1 MFYFNTR
8 TTLFALIASLSST
21 PAFAET
27 SDLPP
32 DPACI
37 YQETDLKTHGGQ
49 AYVAPEE
56 IRSVNGQLTAELN
69 VVFTN
74 SEAAKKIKEAKKAKS
89 TEETKIAGCKVS
101 LRSYNGE
108 LVGPTLRVKPGDTLN
123 ITLNNQ
129 LGQTGKTKPEDLCNN
144 PHDAFGGSPLPD
156 NFNCTNLH
164 THGMHVS
171 PSGAAD
177 NVLVVVPPVKYSP
190 DKKASNGLSS
200 NPRQITINIPK
211 THGPGTYWYHPHVH
225 GSTGVQVGSGM
236 EGAIIVEDDPAKT
249 PDSIMKAN
257 ANEKI
262 FMLQTIPYDDTGKVN
277 DFLALGD
284 DRAFVRNRY
293 LLVNGQIAPTI
304 KMHPGEVQRWRF
316 IDSSFNRTAQLS
328 LEKHDLHE
336 IAVDGNYLSQRDTW
350 VNNWE
355 QKDYCCT
362 GKWDQEQTFK
372 LKRQTV
378 ELIPGSRSDI
388 LVQASKT
395 PGRYK
400 LAADTYITG
409 RLDPSTASFTDY
421 VVAWIEVDG
430 DPVADT
436 GLPSNKEMAKLYPYT
451 DVKNSNVKYNQ
462 LATFNR
468 DQPLGGNDGG
478 IACNPIRDNT
488 PCYPIGFQVN
498 GHVFDASQPRLL
510 ELRPNAEER
519 AKAPE
524 DDNGP
529 QTGTDSW
536 LIPSADPTRN
546 HVFHIHTNDFQ
557 TTRTDPLGNTET
569 LWRDSLLVKY
579 GQPQTILTRYE
590 DFAGTTVLHCHL
602 LSHEDMGMMQVIKF
616 EKRNAG
622 MIGH

>member
-1 MFYFNTR
+1 MFNFTTR
-8 TTLFALIASLSST
+8 TTLLALAAGLSSM
-21 PAFAET
+21 PALAET
-27 SDLPP
+27 YDVPP
-32 DPACI
+32 DPACV
-37 YQETDLKTHGGQ
+37 YRETDLKTYGGQ
-49 AYVAPEE
+49 LFKAPEE
-56 IRSVNGQLTAELN
+56 VRSVNGQLNVNLN
-69 VVFTN
+69 VTFTDP
-74 SEAAKKIKEAKKAKS
+74 AK
-89 TEETKIAGCKVS
+89 TKIAGCGVT
-101 LRSYNGE
+101 LRSYNGN
-108 LVGPTLRVKPGDTLN
+108 LIGPTLRVKPGDTLN

-129 LGQTGKTKPEDLCNN
+129 LDPTGKAKPEEVCNN
-144 PHDAFGGSPLPD
+144 PHDTFGGSPLPD
-156 NFNCTNLH
+156 KFNCTNLH

-171 PSGAAD
+171 PSGNAD
-177 NVLVVVPPVKYSP
+177 NILVVVPPVPYKNSKSSSLSP
-190 DKKASNGLSS
+190 
-200 NPRQITINIPK
+200 NPRQIKIEIPK
-211 THGPGTYWYHPHVH
+211 NHSPGTYWYHPHVH

-236 EGAIIVEDDPAKT
+236 EGAIIVEDDLEKT
-249 PDSIMKAN
+249 PKAINIASDIMH
-257 ANEKI
+257 EKI

-316 IDSSFNRTAQLS
+316 IDSSFNRTMQLT
-328 LEKHDLHE
+328 LEKHNLNE
-336 IAVDGNYLSQRDTW
+336 IAVDGNYLSQVDTW

-362 GKWDQEQTFK
+362 GKWDQEKTFK
-372 LKRQTV
+372 LKRQAV
-378 ELIPGSRSDI
+378 EVIPGSRSDV

-400 LAADTYITG
+400 LMADTYITG
-409 RLDPSTASFTDY
+409 RLDPTIASYTNY
-421 VVAWIEVDG
+421 VVAYVDVEG

-436 GLPSNKEMAKLYPYT
+436 GLPTNEEMATLYPYK
-451 DVKNSNVKYNQ
+451 DIKNSNVKYNQ
-462 LATFNR
+462 IATFNR

-478 IACNPIRDNT
+478 IACNPERDKT

-498 GHVFDASQPRLL
+498 GHVFDANQPRYL
-510 ELRPNAEER
+510 ELRPSAEELAR
-519 AKAPE
+519 NKE
-524 DDNGP
+524 DENGP

-536 LIPSADPTRN
+536 IISSVDPSRN

-557 TTRTDPLGNTET
+557 TTRTDPQGKTET

-590 DFAGTTVLHCHL
+590 DFEGTTVLHCHL

-616 EKRNAG
+616 EKRGAG
-622 MIGH
+622 MAGH

>member
-1 MFYFNTR
+1 MFYR
-8 TTLFALIASLSST
+8 TTLLALAAGLCSMPT
-21 PAFAET
+21 HAET
-27 SDLPP
+27 YDVPP
-32 DPACI
+32 DPACV
-37 YQETDLKTHGGQ
+37 YQDTDLKTYGGQ
-49 AYVAPEE
+49 AYVAPQEFK
-56 IRSVNGQLTAELN
+56 SNNGQLN
-69 VVFTN
+69 VNLDVAFTDP
-74 SEAAKKIKEAKKAKS
+74 AK
-89 TEETKIAGCKVS
+89 TKIAGCGVT
-101 LRSYNGE
+101 LRSYNGK

-129 LGQTGKTKPEDLCNN
+129 LDPTGKAKPEEVCNN
-144 PHDAFGGSPLPD
+144 PHDMFGGSPLPD
-156 NFNCTNLH
+156 KFNCTNLH

-171 PSGAAD
+171 PKGNAD
-177 NVLVVVPPVKYSP
+177 NILVVVPPVPYTNP
-190 DKKASNGLSS
+190 DPEKNSSLSS
-200 NPRQITINIPK
+200 NPRQIKIEIPK
-211 THGPGTYWYHPHVH
+211 NHTTGTFWYHPHVH

-249 PDSIMKAN
+249 PQSILKAN

-304 KMHPGEVQRWRF
+304 KMHPGEIQRWRF
-316 IDSSFNRTAQLS
+316 IDSSFNRTAQLT

-336 IAVDGNYLSQRDTW
+336 IAVDGNYLSQVDTW

-362 GKWDQEQTFK
+362 GKWDQEKTFK
-372 LKRQTV
+372 LKRQAV
-378 ELIPGSRSDI
+378 ELIPGSRSDV

-400 LAADTYITG
+400 LTADTHIAG
-409 RLDPSTASFTDY
+409 RLDPSIASYTNY
-421 VVAWIEVDG
+421 VVAWVEVADEK
-430 DPVADT
+430 PVADT
-436 GLPSNKEMAKLYPYT
+436 GLPTNAEMAKLYPYV
-451 DVKNSNVKYNQ
+451 DIKNNNVKYNQ

-478 IACNPIRDNT
+478 IACNPDRDKT

-498 GHVFDASQPRLL
+498 GHVFDANQPRML
-510 ELRPNAEER
+510 ELRPTAEEL
-519 AKAPE
+519 ANAPE
-524 DDNGP
+524 DSNGP

-536 LIPSADPTRN
+536 IISSIDPSRN

-590 DFAGTTVLHCHL
+590 DFDGKTVLHCHL
-602 LSHEDMGMMQVIKF
+602 LSHEDMGMMQVIQFK
-616 EKRNAG
+616 KRDVG
-622 MIGH
+622 MVGH

>member
-1 MFYFNTR
+1 MFYFTTR
-8 TTLFALIASLSST
+8 TTLLTLIAGLSSMPT
-21 PAFAET
+21 LAA
-27 SDLPP
+27 DNVPP

-37 YQETDLKTHGGQ
+37 YQETDLKTYGGQ
-49 AYVAPEE
+49 AYVAPKE
-56 IRSVNGQLTAELN
+56 IRSVDGKLNAELN

-74 SEAAKKIKEAKKAKS
+74 SKEAKK

-123 ITLNNQ
+123 ITLTNQ
-129 LGQTGKTKPEDLCNN
+129 LGQEGKAKPEDLCNN

-177 NVLVVVPPVKYSP
+177 NVLVKVPPVPYTNP
-190 DKKASNGLSS
+190 DKKVSNGISS

-211 THGPGTYWYHPHVH
+211 NHSPGTYWYHPHVH

-249 PDSIMKAN
+249 PDSIIKAN

-400 LAADTYITG
+400 LSADTYITG

-436 GLPSNKEMAKLYPYT
+436 GLPSNEEMAKLYPYT

-478 IACNPIRDNT
+478 IACNPVKDKT

-498 GHVFDASQPRLL
+498 GHVFDATQPRLL
-510 ELRPNAEER
+510 ELRPNAEEL

-536 LIPSADPTRN
+536 LIPSADATRN

-590 DFAGTTVLHCHL
+590 DFDGTTVLHCHL

-616 EKRNAG
+616 EKRNAA

>member
-1 MFYFNTR
+1 MFNFTTR
-8 TTLFALIASLSST
+8 TTLLALAAGLSSI
-21 PAFAET
+21 PALAET
-27 SDLPP
+27 YDVPP
-32 DPACI
+32 DPACV
-37 YQETDLKTHGGQ
+37 YQETDLKTYGGQ
-49 AYVAPEE
+49 AFVAPEE
-56 IRSVNGQLTAELN
+56 VRSVNGQLNVNLN
-69 VVFTN
+69 VTFTDP
-74 SEAAKKIKEAKKAKS
+74 AK
-89 TEETKIAGCKVS
+89 TKIAGCGVT
-101 LRSYNGE
+101 LRSYNGN

-129 LGQTGKTKPEDLCNN
+129 LDPIGKAKPEEACNN
-144 PHDAFGGSPLPD
+144 PHDVFGGSPLPD
-156 NFNCTNLH
+156 KFNCTNLH

-171 PSGAAD
+171 PSGNAD
-177 NVLVVVPPVKYSP
+177 NILVVVPPVPYKNPKS
-190 DKKASNGLSS
+190 SSLSA
-200 NPRQITINIPK
+200 NPRQIKIEIPK
-211 THGPGTYWYHPHVH
+211 NHTSGTFWYHPHVH

-236 EGAIIVEDDPAKT
+236 EGAIIVEDDSAKT
-249 PDSIMKAN
+249 PESILKAN

-293 LLVNGQIAPTI
+293 LMVNGQIAPTI

-316 IDSSFNRTAQLS
+316 VDSSFNRTMQLT
-328 LEKHDLHE
+328 LEKHNLNE
-336 IAVDGNYLSQRDTW
+336 IAVDGNYLSQVDTW

-372 LKRQTV
+372 LKRQAV
-378 ELIPGSRSDI
+378 ELIPGSRSDA

-400 LAADTYITG
+400 LMADTYITG
-409 RLDPSTASFTDY
+409 RLDPSIASYTNY
-421 VVAWIEVDG
+421 VVAYVDVEG

-436 GLPSNKEMAKLYPYT
+436 GLPTNEEMAKLYPYK
-451 DVKNSNVKYNQ
+451 DIKDSNVKYNQ
-462 LATFNR
+462 IATFNR

-478 IACNPIRDNT
+478 IACNPERDKT

-498 GHVFDASQPRLL
+498 GHVFDANQPRYL
-510 ELRPNAEER
+510 ELRPTAEEL
-519 AKAPE
+519 AKNKE
-524 DDNGP
+524 DENGP

-536 LIPSADPTRN
+536 IISSIDQTRN

-557 TTRTDPLGNTET
+557 TTRTDPQGNTET

-590 DFAGTTVLHCHL
+590 DFEGTTVLHCHL

-616 EKRNAG
+616 EKRNTGMAG
-622 MIGH
+622 H

>member
-1 MFYFNTR
+1 MFKFTATR
-8 TTLFALIASLSST
+8 SALLALIAGLSSMPT
-21 PAFAET
+21 LADSNIA
-27 SDLPP
+27 P
-32 DPACI
+32 DPSCA
-37 YQETDLKTHGGQ
+37 YQETDLKTFGGQ
-49 AYVAPEE
+49 PYQAPEE
-56 IRSVNGQLTAELN
+56 IKSVNGQLNAELE
-69 VVFTN
+69 VKFTDPT
-74 SEAAKKIKEAKKAKS
+74 K
-89 TEETKIAGCKVS
+89 TKIAGCGVT
-101 LRSYNGE
+101 LRSYNGN
-108 LVGPTLRVKPGDTLN
+108 LIGPTLRVKPGDTLN
-123 ITLNNQ
+123 IKLTNSLDSASQ
-129 LGQTGKTKPEDLCNN
+129 ASPEALCNN
-144 PHDAFGGSPLPD
+144 PHDSFGGSPLPD
-156 NFNCTNLH
+156 KFNCTNLH

-177 NVLVVVPPVKYSP
+177 NILVKIPPVAYTNADPEEK
-190 DKKASNGLSS
+190 NGLSS
-200 NPRQITINIPK
+200 NPRQITINIPRN
-211 THGPGTYWYHPHVH
+211 HGPGTYWYHPHVH

-236 EGAIIVEDDPAKT
+236 EGVIIVEDEPAKT
-249 PDSIMKAN
+249 PKSILKAN

-262 FMLQTIPYDDTGKVN
+262 FMLQTIPYSDTGTVN

-304 KMHPGEVQRWRF
+304 KMLPGEVQRWRF

-328 LEKHDLHE
+328 LEKHNLHE
-336 IAVDGNYLSQRDTW
+336 IAVDGNYLSQVDTW

-378 ELIPGSRSDI
+378 ELIPGSRSDV

-400 LAADTYITG
+400 LAADTYISG

-421 VVAWIEVDG
+421 VVAWLEVEG

-436 GLPSNKEMAKLYPYT
+436 GLPSNAEMAKLYPYT
-451 DVKNSNVKYNQ
+451 DIKNSNVKYNQ
-462 LATFNR
+462 VATFNR
-468 DQPLGGNDGG
+468 DQPKGGNDGG
-478 IACNPIRDNT
+478 IACNPERDKT

-498 GHVFDASQPRLL
+498 NHVFDADQPRLL
-510 ELRPNAEER
+510 ELRPNLEER

-524 DDNGP
+524 DSNGP

-536 LIPSADPTRN
+536 LISSADPTRN

-557 TTRTDPLGNTET
+557 TTRTDPLGKTET

-579 GQPQTILTRYE
+579 GEPQTILTRYE
-590 DFAGTTVLHCHL
+590 DFSGTTVLHCHL

-616 EKRNAG
+616 EKRDEGMAG
-622 MIGH
+622 H